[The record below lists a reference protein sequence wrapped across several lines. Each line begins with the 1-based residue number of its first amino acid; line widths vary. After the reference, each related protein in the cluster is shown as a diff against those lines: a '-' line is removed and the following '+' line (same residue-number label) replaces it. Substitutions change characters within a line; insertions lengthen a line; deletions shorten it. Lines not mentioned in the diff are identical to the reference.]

1 MKAKR
6 KGRSWG
12 IWIVLILVAAILAVL
27 PMLAAK
33 NEIPTGVQTVTR
45 SAQAQTRQMDT
56 ILLGGGQLSS
66 SGISYVKIPEEI
78 KIREFLV
85 HNGDTVLEGDPV
97 ALIDPVSVMT
107 AITQVQDTLQEL
119 AEQINAESTAS
130 GSSTVTAKPGGRV
143 KAVYGSEGES
153 VEDVMLRCGAL
164 AVLSLDDTMAVK
176 IKAETTLSTGDK
188 VSVSIGDDSVLGR
201 VSANVSGELTVTV
214 EDQQYEIGT
223 QAVVS
228 TLEGQLLGSGPLT
241 VANAWNVTAYSGTI
255 SKVHVKPEQKVS
267 ANQTLFTLTESGK
280 SAEYQR
286 LIDKRQKYEELM
298 QELFTMYRSR
308 VLTAPCKGIV
318 SGIDT
323 EGTYMLCGGEE
334 GIQLRFLSNVSFP
347 VSIETTSLVSGQ
359 VGVAY
364 TDFLRATEDAVG
376 TWEATGLPEGLTLDS
391 ESGLISGTPT
401 VSGSFPISVSFKP
414 DEENICTAEL
424 TITIAPAAPEP
435 PPQYDGYLARVTIAG
450 GNVIRVMQTEYSFT
464 ISDPEQL
471 PNASVDSAD
480 MTVEATYDGQAIV
493 DGNFEEGDF
502 LWIILDAQGNLVNAQ
517 KISNGSQTPEN
528 PSGGN
533 GGQNSG
539 GIPSD
544 GQISGGMPS
553 GSFGGISGSFGGFA
567 GGFGGMSGGFGG
579 ATTQVDDGLYSLNK
593 LKVATI
599 TSQEKMTVS
608 ISIDELDITKVFVGQ
623 TAQITMNAYP
633 EAPVEAVVRRIANS
647 GENSGGNSKFTV
659 ELELQK
665 SSRMLPG
672 MNATATITLSTVE
685 NALCIPA
692 SAVYELDGQT
702 VVYTSCNEKTKTPEN
717 PVPVTIGCA
726 DAEDVQILSGL
737 NPGQT
742 VYYEVLETGSAFL

>member
-119 AEQINAESTAS
+119 AEQINKESTAS
-130 GSSTVTAKPGGRV
+130 SSSTVTAKPGGRV

-153 VEDVMLRCGAL
+153 VEDVMLRSGAL
-164 AVLSLDDTMAVK
+164 AVLSLDDTMMVK
-176 IKAETTLSTGDK
+176 IQAAASLSIGDK
-188 VSVSIGDDSVLGR
+188 VNVAIGEDTVTGR

-267 ANQTLFTLTESGK
+267 ANQTLLTLTESGK

-308 VLTAPCKGIV
+308 VLTAPCEGIV

-323 EGTYMLCGGEE
+323 EGTYMLCAGGDD
-334 GIQLRFLSNVSFP
+334 GIQLHLLSNVSFP

-391 ESGLISGTPT
+391 ASGMISGTPT

-435 PPQYDGYLARVTIAG
+435 PPQYHGYLARVTIAG
-450 GNVIRVMQTEYSFT
+450 GNVIRVMQTAYSFT

-493 DGNFEEGDF
+493 DGNFGEGDF

-553 GSFGGISGSFGGFA
+553 GSFGGFS
-567 GGFGGMSGGFGG
+567 GGFGGMSGGFWG
-579 ATTQVDDGLYSLNK
+579 ATAQVDDGLYSLNK

-685 NALCIPA
+685 NALCVPA

-702 VVYTSCNEKTKTPEN
+702 VVYTSCNEKTKAPEN

-726 DAEDVQILSGL
+726 DAEDVQILTGL
-737 NPGQT
+737 TPGQT
-742 VYYEVLETGSAFL
+742 VYYEILETGSAFL